1 VTSPVWQR
9 AGFLIADEDQ
19 PFVLGEVGEVLDIE
33 GCEREII
40 EEAAGGYPSVVL
52 GAWPSSAL
60 RAGLELPPFLSHR
73 FVV

>member
-1 VTSPVWQR
+1 
-9 AGFLIADEDQ
+9 
-19 PFVLGEVGEVLDIE
+19 VLGEVGEILDIE